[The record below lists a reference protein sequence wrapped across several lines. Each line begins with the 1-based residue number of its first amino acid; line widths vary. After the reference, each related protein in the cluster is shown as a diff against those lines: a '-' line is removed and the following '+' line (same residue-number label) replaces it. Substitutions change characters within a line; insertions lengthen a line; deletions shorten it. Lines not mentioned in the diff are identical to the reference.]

1 MRPRT
6 LRARAAAAG
15 LLAVSLAAAMTGG
28 AAGVAGDAGAAG
40 VAAVAGPA
48 TASAWSIQAV
58 PPLDTTSTI
67 SRFLGVS
74 CPAGGACVAVGRS
87 IGPDGIQRPMA
98 QTWDGHGWHL
108 TTLPPAPPGTQ
119 SSELDLVSCVSPV
132 SCQAIGTRSSS
143 ADHTVKPGL
152 IAETWN
158 GSSWRTVPIPRTP
171 ATNVVAM
178 SCATAAMCVATGYHF
193 MTSGRHQAVSLHWD
207 GTRWSAVQPR
217 RPRPSTE
224 LDGVSCPGPRNCY
237 AVGAAGGKGRIP
249 DHPLVEH
256 WNGTGWQTRA
266 FARPPLG
273 TTLASVS
280 CPTATVCTAV
290 GSASTGPGPFA
301 GTRLLVADLSQGRW
315 TTARVANPPGTEP
328 GTSNFSDVSCSAPRV
343 CTAVL
348 FFVNAGEELAWWT
361 ASRGPTGGFTVTQPI
376 RDVSPDI
383 PFWLSCQGPGCT
395 LVGAKDATD
404 EKGDDEGTGTAFA
417 WRSQGGGPFAAQPVP
432 EPPGTAGGQ
441 LNHVSCAGGGFC
453 AAVTSGADSFFDLP
467 DGDPSVAVRPTPHG
481 AWRYPANA
489 SHGFLSSLSC
499 PSATF
504 CLALGSAAGA
514 ERWDGQHWA
523 PAPAPGHPKPEE
535 SGMQAL
541 SCTSPSFCLAVGMT
555 AANRNKPTYSVW
567 NGTAWS
573 PIARAAVPAGS
584 FRSSLVAVSC
594 LSPTFCVASGSF
606 DPVKK
611 EEIRGLVETWN
622 GTTWT
627 VASVQQVVTTTN
639 TGIGVSCATRS
650 ACMATWGDSFRA
662 LAQWWDGRTWQKAP
676 FAGPGRGKDERSIL
690 GVSCPSATSCTAVG
704 SRHTDANGVVP
715 LIENWNGQRWSIE
728 APPIPGLGHASLND
742 VSCTAPTVC
751 TAVGFSTRLVNF
763 PFAAS
768 RG

>member
-108 TTLPPAPPGTQ
+108 TTPPPAPPGTQ

-152 IAETWN
+152 IAEAWN

-383 PFWLSCQGPGCT
+383 PFGLSCQGPGCT

-504 CLALGSAAGA
+504 C
-514 ERWDGQHWA
+514 
-523 PAPAPGHPKPEE
+523 
-535 SGMQAL
+535 
-541 SCTSPSFCLAVGMT
+541 
-555 AANRNKPTYSVW
+555 
-567 NGTAWS
+567 
-573 PIARAAVPAGS
+573 
-584 FRSSLVAVSC
+584 
-594 LSPTFCVASGSF
+594 
-606 DPVKK
+606 
-611 EEIRGLVETWN
+611 
-622 GTTWT
+622 
-627 VASVQQVVTTTN
+627 
-639 TGIGVSCATRS
+639 
-650 ACMATWGDSFRA
+650 
-662 LAQWWDGRTWQKAP
+662 
-676 FAGPGRGKDERSIL
+676 
-690 GVSCPSATSCTAVG
+690 
-704 SRHTDANGVVP
+704 
-715 LIENWNGQRWSIE
+715 
-728 APPIPGLGHASLND
+728 
-742 VSCTAPTVC
+742 
-751 TAVGFSTRLVNF
+751 
-763 PFAAS
+763 
-768 RG
+768 

>member
-1 MRPRT
+1 VRRRT
-6 LRARAAAAG
+6 LRARAAAAV

-28 AAGVAGDAGAAG
+28 AAGVAAA
-40 VAAVAGPA
+40 AGPA
-48 TASAWSIQAV
+48 AASAWSIQAV

-67 SRFLGVS
+67 SRFLDVS
-74 CPAGGACVAVGRS
+74 CATGSACVAVGRS
-87 IGPDGIQRPMA
+87 VGPDGIQRPMA

-108 TTLPPAPPGTQ
+108 TAPPPAPPSTQ
-119 SSELDLVSCVSPV
+119 SSELDLISCVSPV
-132 SCQAIGTRSSS
+132 SCQAIGIRSSN

-152 IAETWN
+152 IAEAWN
-158 GSSWRTVPIPRTP
+158 GSNWRMVPIPRTP
-171 ATNVVAM
+171 ATNVAAM
-178 SCATAAMCVATGYHF
+178 SCATAAMCIATGDHF
-193 MTSGRHQAVSLHWD
+193 MTSGRDQAVSLHWD

-237 AVGAAGGKGRIP
+237 AVGGAGGKGRIP

-290 GSASTGPGPFA
+290 GSAGKEN
-301 GTRLLVADLSQGRW
+301 TRLLVADLSGGTW
-315 TTARVANPPGTEP
+315 TTSTVARPRQAVPGTV
-328 GTSNFSDVSCSAPRV
+328 GFRYVSCGAPRV

-348 FFVNAGEELAWWT
+348 SFETPDEELSWWT
-361 ASRGPTGGFTVTQPI
+361 ASRGPTGGFTVTQPV

-383 PFWLSCQGPGCT
+383 PFGLSCQGPGCT

-404 EKGDDEGTGTAFA
+404 GQGDDMGTGTAFA
-417 WRSQGGGPFAAQPVP
+417 WRSLGGGPFAAQPVP
-432 EPPGTAGGQ
+432 EPPGTAGGE
-441 LNHVSCAGGGFC
+441 LNHVSCAGAGFC
-453 AAVTSGADSFFDLP
+453 AATTSGPDSFFDVP
-467 DGDPSVAVRPTPHG
+467 DNDPSVAVRPSPHG

-489 SHGFLSSLSC
+489 SHGFLVGLSC

-523 PAPAPGHPKPEE
+523 PAPSPGHPNPAV

-541 SCTSPSFCLAVGMT
+541 SCTSPSFCLAVGLT

-567 NGTAWS
+567 NGSKWS

-584 FRSSLVAVSC
+584 FRSSLMAVSC
-594 LSPTFCVASGSF
+594 LSPTFCVAAGLL
-606 DPVKK
+606 DPVK
-611 EEIRGLVETWN
+611 EEQATLGLVETWN

-627 VASVQQVVTTTN
+627 VASARQGVN
-639 TGIGVSCATRS
+639 NSNIGIGVSCATRS
-650 ACMATWGDSFRA
+650 ACMAIWGDSFDSG
-662 LAQWWDGRTWQKAP
+662 AQWWNGTTWRNAP
-676 FAGPGRGKDERSIL
+676 FAGPNGGADFRTIL

-728 APPIPGLGHASLND
+728 TPPIPGLGNAELNG
-742 VSCTAPTVC
+742 VSCSSPTVC
-751 TAVGFSTRLVNF
+751 TAVGFNTRLVDI
-763 PFAAS
+763 PFATA
-768 RG
+768 RP